1 MKKVI
6 LLAAV
11 ALLLFSASGFAETG
25 IGVTANYPLF
35 YYFWGDEQVRFEDLS
50 VGATIRSKQSI
61 LLLDVTALYPLRGF
75 GVAGLVDVGVC
86 LDLFMFRIALVG
98 GLDAMYY
105 FDSENFYWGPNV
117 KANVDLK
124 LGPATVG
131 VSAVIPLTSLISD
144 DWHRQDA
151 LLYFAGVSLN
161 AIFWF

>member
-1 MKKVI
+1 MKKV
-6 LLAAV
+6 LVLAAV

-25 IGVTANYPLF
+25 IGVTANYPLWN
-35 YYFWGDEQVRFEDLS
+35 YFWGDEQVNLKDFS

-61 LLLDVTALYPLRGF
+61 LLLDVTALYPLRGY
-75 GVAGLVDVGVC
+75 GVAGLVDVGLC
-86 LDLFMFRIALVG
+86 LDLFMFRIAVLG
-98 GLDAMYY
+98 GLDARYG
-105 FDSENFYWGPNV
+105 FDSENFYWGPNI

-131 VSAVIPLTSLISD
+131 LSAVIPLTSIISD
-144 DWHRQDA
+144 DDDRQMA